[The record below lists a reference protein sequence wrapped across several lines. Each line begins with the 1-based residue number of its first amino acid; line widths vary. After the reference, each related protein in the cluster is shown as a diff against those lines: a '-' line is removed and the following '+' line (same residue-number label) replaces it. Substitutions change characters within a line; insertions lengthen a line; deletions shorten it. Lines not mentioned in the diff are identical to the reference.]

1 MQPTSHDRLGI
12 LGCDPSHLRAKKP
25 ITNDQMNEVYNS
37 NCVFFSTVIPV
48 TFIYVFSISLYLRP
62 KGVIIYLG
70 HI

>member
-1 MQPTSHDRLGI
+1 
-12 LGCDPSHLRAKKP
+12 
-25 ITNDQMNEVYNS
+25 MNEHLFLYTYKQSADLKVYNS